1 MPEILRVAGTSMLP
15 TLRQN
20 DLVFV
25 LKKGKLR
32 TGHIVV
38 ADVAPIGLVV
48 KRLRLLSDGLV
59 SLHGDNAR
67 EDSSVCNRALST
79 SVILGR
85 VLCRIRRP
93 FWVSFV

>member
-1 MPEILRVAGTSMLP
+1 MLP

-25 LKKGKLR
+25 SKKAKLR

-38 ADVAPIGLVV
+38 ADVEPVGLVV
-48 KRLRLLSDGLV
+48 KRLRLLSDGRV
-59 SLHGDNAR
+59 SLHGDNAQ
-67 EDSSVCNRALST
+67 EDSSVCNRALSP

-93 FWVSFV
+93 FSVSFV